1 MRTATRGTALA
12 FSLGMHALL
21 LGGFLLLARDVTTST
36 ERVYRVAL
44 AELAPTPSQPA
55 PAQAAPEPPAPPPQ
69 PPEEPQPQPKEAVQ
83 EVPKPLPKPDVKK
96 ISPKK
101 REKAAPKA
109 KPAPTP
115 LPRPAVSSAP
125 AGPVPRNVGGLS
137 AYDNDALDQRPSITR
152 RVAPEYPTK
161 ARRMNVQGTVTVQL
175 VVDTAGKPRNCVV
188 VKATPGGYFE
198 EAALDA
204 ARSMRFVPGKLKG
217 QPVNTLVQLPF
228 AFRLR

>member
-44 AELAPTPSQPA
+44 AELAPTPSQP
-55 PAQAAPEPPAPPPQ
+55 PVQAAPEPPAPPPQ

-109 KPAPTP
+109 KPAPT
-115 LPRPAVSSAP
+115 PAVSSAP

>member
-55 PAQAAPEPPAPPPQ
+55 PVQAAPEPPAPPPQ

-83 EVPKPLPKPDVKK
+83 EVLKPLPKPDVKK

-109 KPAPTP
+109 KPAPT
-115 LPRPAVSSAP
+115 PAVSSAP

-152 RVAPEYPTK
+152 RW
-161 ARRMNVQGTVTVQL
+161 RRNIP
-175 VVDTAGKPRNCVV
+175 PRR
-188 VKATPGGYFE
+188 
-198 EAALDA
+198 AA
-204 ARSMRFVPGKLKG
+204 
-217 QPVNTLVQLPF
+217 
-228 AFRLR
+228 

>member
-1 MRTATRGTALA
+1 M
-12 FSLGMHALL
+12 
-21 LGGFLLLARDVTTST
+21 
-36 ERVYRVAL
+36 Y
-44 AELAPTPSQPA
+44 
-55 PAQAAPEPPAPPPQ
+55 
-69 PPEEPQPQPKEAVQ
+69 
-83 EVPKPLPKPDVKK
+83 
-96 ISPKK
+96 K
-101 REKAAPKA
+101 RQ
-109 KPAPTP
+109 
-115 LPRPAVSSAP
+115 
-125 AGPVPRNVGGLS
+125 